1 MSLAFFGE
9 IDYNLNNYLEHL
21 FRFAVMLISPNLMRV
36 LIVLCMLGMVLI
48 AAFFLR
54 RRGLSP
60 LAYASWGLLALLVP
74 LVGPFLVIWAHPG
87 QKPEYH
93 PW

>member
-1 MSLAFFGE
+1 
-9 IDYNLNNYLEHL
+9 L
-21 FRFAVMLISPNLMRV
+21 FYFKAMMISPNLMRA

-60 LAYASWGLLALLVP
+60 LAYASWGMLALLLP
-74 LVGPFLVIWAHPG
+74 LVGPFLVIWIHPG
-87 QKPEYH
+87 QRPKLH
-93 PW
+93 PQQ